1 MGNYNTKTI
10 LRPNKKISAYWVT
23 GRNILCGV
31 STHFLCRL
39 RSMVDT
45 YGSCLR
51 WIRCRHCPRCH
62 TFGFHSITLEGM
74 HRFHS
79 NFTEG
84 SSIIKYRASMKGG
97 NPQCLNAL
105 WPFLNYIL
113 GKLWNSG
120 FRSINF
126 EGIQQFH
133 SNFTEVYSII
143 KYRPSSN

>member
-1 MGNYNTKTI
+1 MGIYNTKTI
-10 LRPNKKISAYWVT
+10 LRPNKKDKCVLGNGSEHFMW
-23 GRNILCGV
+23 GKH
-31 STHFLCRL
+31 SFLCRL
-39 RSMVDT
+39 RSMFDT

-51 WIRCRHCPRCH
+51 WLRCRHCPRCH
-62 TFGFHSITLEGM
+62 TFGFQSITLEGI

-113 GKLWNSG
+113 AKLWNSG